1 MRLAIGDFRFRELSI
16 AVAMLTSTAPL
27 SAQTESVQIEAT
39 RITDKL
45 YMLAGR
51 GGNIGLSIGSDGIFL
66 IDDQYAPLTEQI
78 IAAIKAVTDQPVKFV
93 VNTHWHGDHTGGNE
107 NLGRTGAI
115 IVAHENVRERMTT
128 EQFIQAYDTR
138 YPAASPDALPT
149 ITFTDEVRFYWND
162 DEIEV
167 MHVEHA
173 HTDGDAIIYFRRANV
188 VHMGDTYFSGMF
200 PFIDYSTGGTIEGTI
215 AAIDRVLTNAPSDA
229 VVIPGH
235 GKLSNMRD
243 LRQYRDMLVTVHG
256 RLTTL
261 VAEGKSKE
269 EIIAAKPTADL
280 DAEWGGGFFQADQWV
295 GWILD
300 GMMRR
305 D

>member
-16 AVAMLTSTAPL
+16 AVAMLTSTVPL

-128 EQFIQAYDTR
+128 EQFTTPAQARDY
-138 YPAASPDALPT
+138 AAAHLFLGSRTYVIDPDFGGEMNVT
-149 ITFTDEVRFYWND
+149 IAIGLD
-162 DEIEV
+162 D
-167 MHVEHA
+167 A
-173 HTDGDAIIYFRRANV
+173 AIFGSFFKSILGRSLVANV
-188 VHMGDTYFSGMF
+188 T
-200 PFIDYSTGGTIEGTI
+200 
-215 AAIDRVLTNAPSDA
+215 
-229 VVIPGH
+229 
-235 GKLSNMRD
+235 
-243 LRQYRDMLVTVHG
+243 
-256 RLTTL
+256 
-261 VAEGKSKE
+261 
-269 EIIAAKPTADL
+269 
-280 DAEWGGGFFQADQWV
+280 
-295 GWILD
+295 
-300 GMMRR
+300 MRR
-305 D
+305 EPLN